1 MAEIKGFGWNALTFS
16 FFATV
21 VFAILGAWGQKDQMK
36 CIWSEKS
43 GKSVAVNSFSVIF
56 ALFVSFVIYGIQ
68 KSSLALIIGGALRV
82 PFLFG
87 ILLGLWR
94 FKGFTLRERGV
105 VVALALGLLYM
116 PFSSYRGVIF
126 LIFTY
131 LGVAATLL
139 QAWEIW
145 EKKSRGVVSIKMLVV
160 YNTSVM
166 FWVIYGLALDDKKVF
181 VMGLSYVIAYT
192 LTIILWLVYRNE

>member
-43 GKSVAVNSFSVIF
+43 
-56 ALFVSFVIYGIQ
+56 GIQ